1 MDARPNTR
9 RVDRERKPT
18 PPQPPRG
25 AKQIVI
31 PVTRPRYD
39 EIWHHPERIRGFVDG
54 WVRSAPE
61 LFPAGFHRG
70 YRLHGFGR
78 QSRKLPG
85 LKLRKV
91 VTDDASSYWL
101 RPSFITSYMTGTI
114 DELACPLLLAAPG
127 VPAWLLTIGRGHSER
142 YWHRAVER
150 LGRSSI
156 RRPSGSNCRMC
167 PESSFASESPGSF
180 SMRSLS
186 SSARE
191 SARDP

>member
-9 RVDRERKPT
+9 RVNRERKPA

-31 PVTRPRYD
+31 PMTRTQYD
-39 EIWHHPERIRGFVDG
+39 AIWHDPQRIRAFVDG

-61 LFPAGFHRG
+61 LFPDGVRG

-91 VTDDASSYWL
+91 VTNDGASSWL
-101 RPSFITSYMTGTI
+101 RPSFRTGSMTGTI
-114 DELACPLLLAAPG
+114 DELAYPLLLAAHG
-127 VPAWLLTIGRGHSER
+127 VPAWLLKIGFGHS
-142 YWHRAVER
+142 
-150 LGRSSI
+150 
-156 RRPSGSNCRMC
+156 
-167 PESSFASESPGSF
+167 
-180 SMRSLS
+180 
-186 SSARE
+186 
-191 SARDP
+191 